1 MLANSDLTS
10 ALSQAELLVPASASD
25 SDISVPLAGSLSGG
39 NLSPPCAAHN
49 LSEKRAKWSIR

>member
-10 ALSQAELLVPASASD
+10 ALSQAELLVPSSD